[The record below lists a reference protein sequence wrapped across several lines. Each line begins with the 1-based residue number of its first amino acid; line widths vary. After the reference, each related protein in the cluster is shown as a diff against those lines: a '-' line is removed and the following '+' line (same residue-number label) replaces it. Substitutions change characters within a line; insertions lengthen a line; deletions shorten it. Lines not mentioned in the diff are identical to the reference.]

1 MNARVPFSVEEAV
14 ALIKIMT
21 HFCKEAE
28 IRNRKASRQMTQK
41 VLNLLKFNLN
51 ELASFSNL
59 LGLGVQFVRRSEITN
74 GTIVA
79 EE

>member
-1 MNARVPFSVEEAV
+1 
-14 ALIKIMT
+14 
-21 HFCKEAE
+21 
-28 IRNRKASRQMTQK
+28 MTQK

-79 EE
+79 EEGKNEGGLNRVG